1 MNKNLELLLN
11 ISLLNTMIIK
21 KMDRSLSVHGIAFS
35 EFMVMYQ
42 ISLAPHKTIRRIDLA
57 DEVGMSAS
65 GITRLLN
72 PMEKIK
78 LIEKEVNPRDAR
90 VSSVK
95 LSNAGVELL
104 HNAMKSLTQV
114 SDEMLKEFNPKDIDL
129 LLHFAKNIK

>member
-11 ISLLNTMIIK
+11 ISLFNTTIIK
-21 KMDRSLSVHGIAFS
+21 KMDRNLSVHGIAFS
-35 EFMVMYQ
+35 EFVVMYQ

-57 DEVGMSAS
+57 EEVGMSAS

-90 VSSVK
+90 VSFVK
-95 LSNAGVELL
+95 LSNVGVELL
-104 HNAMKSLTQV
+104 NDAIKSVVQI
-114 SDEMLKEFNPKDIDL
+114 SDEILKEFNTKDIDL
-129 LLHFAKNIK
+129 LVRFTKKLK

>member
-11 ISLLNTMIIK
+11 ISLLNTTIIK
-21 KMDRSLSVHGIAFS
+21 KMDRHLSVHGIAFS

-42 ISLAPHKTIRRIDLA
+42 ISLAPQQTIRRIDLA
-57 DEVGMSAS
+57 EEVGMSAS

-90 VSSVK
+90 VSFVK
-95 LSNAGVELL
+95 LSDVGVELL
-104 HNAMKSLTQV
+104 NNAMKSVTQS
-114 SDEMLKEFNPKDIDL
+114 SDEMLKEFDTKDIDL
-129 LLHFAKNIK
+129 LLHLAKKLK

>member
-11 ISLLNTMIIK
+11 ISLLNTTIIK

-42 ISLAPHKTIRRIDLA
+42 ISLTPHKTIRRIDLA
-57 DEVGMSAS
+57 QEVGMSAS

-90 VSSVK
+90 VSFVK
-95 LSNAGVELL
+95 LSDAGIELL
-104 HNAMKSLTQV
+104 NNAMKSVAQS
-114 SDEMLKEFNPKDIDL
+114 SDEMLKEFNTKDIDVL
-129 LLHFAKNIK
+129 LRLAKNLK

>member
-11 ISLLNTMIIK
+11 ISLLNATIVK
-21 KMDRSLSVHGIAFS
+21 KMDRSLSVHGISFS
-35 EFMVMYQ
+35 EFLVMYQ

-57 DEVGMSAS
+57 DGVGMSAS

-95 LSNAGVELL
+95 LSHVGIEILN
-104 HNAMKSLTQV
+104 NAMTSVTEI
-114 SDEMLKEFNPKDIDL
+114 SDEMLKEFNTKDIDL
-129 LLHFAKNIK
+129 LVRFAKNIK

>member
-11 ISLLNTMIIK
+11 ISLLNTTIIK
-21 KMDRSLSVHGIAFS
+21 KMDRHLSVHGIAFS

-42 ISLAPHKTIRRIDLA
+42 ISLAPQQTIRRIDLA
-57 DEVGMSAS
+57 EEVGMSAS

-90 VSSVK
+90 VSFVK
-95 LSNAGVELL
+95 LSDAGIELL
-104 HNAMKSLTQV
+104 NNAMKSITQ
-114 SDEMLKEFNPKDIDL
+114 SLDEMLKEFDAKDIDL
-129 LLHFAKNIK
+129 LLRLAKKLK

>member
-11 ISLLNTMIIK
+11 ISLLNTTIIK

-42 ISLAPHKTIRRIDLA
+42 ISLTPHKTIRRIDLA
-57 DEVGMSAS
+57 QEVGMSAS

-78 LIEKEVNPRDAR
+78 LIEKEANPRDAR
-90 VSSVK
+90 VSFVK
-95 LSNAGVELL
+95 LSDAGIELL
-104 HNAMKSLTQV
+104 NNAMKSVAQS
-114 SDEMLKEFNPKDIDL
+114 SDEMLKEFNTKDINVL
-129 LLHFAKNIK
+129 FRLAKILK

>member
-11 ISLLNTMIIK
+11 ISLLNTTIIK
-21 KMDRSLSVHGIAFS
+21 KMDRHLSVHGIAFS

-42 ISLAPHKTIRRIDLA
+42 ISLAPQQTIRRIDLA
-57 DEVGMSAS
+57 EEVGMSAS

-90 VSSVK
+90 VSFVK
-95 LSNAGVELL
+95 LSDAGIELL
-104 HNAMKSLTQV
+104 NNAMKSITQS
-114 SDEMLKEFNPKDIDL
+114 SDEMLKEFDTKDIDL
-129 LLHFAKNIK
+129 LLHLAKKLK